1 MFQNLLT
8 LIVPL
13 SKYNVLKIK
22 VIFWYFKQEYVKSLI
37 MPKKYNFCK
46 IKQRENRSITL
57 MTGHGQNVIPTHY
70 KPKYTL

>member
-1 MFQNLLT
+1 MFQNLLK

-46 IKQRENRSITL
+46 IKQRENRSIGGY
-57 MTGHGQNVIPTHY
+57 GHGQNVIPTHY